1 MNNYSRVLTITL
13 VMLFNLNAIAQKKQ
27 VAKFQ
32 YTIAQAVKKAYSASV
47 RMWGFDVQQNQRTS
61 GQFSGVVVSADGYIL
76 TAAHTILPGWHL
88 RHNLQPQLY
97 ALPHLSDPSA
107 PEN

>member
-32 YTIAQAVKKAYSASV
+32 YTIAQAVKKHIPQVCGCGVSMYSKIKEPAASLV
-47 RMWGFDVQQNQRTS
+47 AW
-61 GQFSGVVVSADGYIL
+61 
-76 TAAHTILPGWHL
+76 
-88 RHNLQPQLY
+88 
-97 ALPHLSDPSA
+97 
-107 PEN
+107 